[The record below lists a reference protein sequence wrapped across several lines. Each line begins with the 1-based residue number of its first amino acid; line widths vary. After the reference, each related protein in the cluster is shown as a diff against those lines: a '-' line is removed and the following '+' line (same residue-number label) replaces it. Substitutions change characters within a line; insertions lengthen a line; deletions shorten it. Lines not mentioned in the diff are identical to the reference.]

1 MSCILYKLI
10 DGKPTKETVK
20 AADVAYLLDNGYSAT
35 PDKLVKRKKVIK
47 TPKKESDS

>member
-20 AADVAYLLDNGYSAT
+20 AADVAYLLGNGYSAT
-35 PDKLVKRKKVIK
+35 PDKLVKRKKTIK
-47 TPKKESDS
+47 TPKKDGDS